1 MATKAKKKRRCKVP
15 KSETKS
21 GKPCG
26 AHPLKPG
33 TVIEGVAVSGDYCRS
48 HDPDLPDNAR
58 IQGAQ
63 PGAGRPRKVSPD
75 QILRERIEAEVDA
88 WLAPVEAAALGAERP
103 MQMWDAHEGRHKIV
117 MVADPQLALKAIK
130 FAYER
135 AFGRPRQ
142 QIEVAGGGDG
152 APLRISAEL
161 LTDPELREDLRAVK
175 RRIADARPGRPVG
188 AGSGDRSSSDG

>member
-1 MATKAKKKRRCKVP
+1 
-15 KSETKS
+15 
-21 GKPCG
+21 
-26 AHPLKPG
+26 
-33 TVIEGVAVSGDYCRS
+33 
-48 HDPDLPDNAR
+48 
-58 IQGAQ
+58 
-63 PGAGRPRKVSPD
+63 
-75 QILRERIEAEVDA
+75 
-88 WLAPVEAAALGAERP
+88 